1 MSGSTLILTETQIGS
16 NLYDTEINI
25 DKISKLFQLKK
36 VLPLMTKF

>member
-36 VLPLMTKF
+36 VLPLTTKF